1 MNKRPI
7 YLYYIDGDEYVF
19 MNNDDY
25 TPYNFKKDEIEDELL
40 FITEEIQGMSV
51 VLVDGEAVAFVLTYC
66 FELVIVEKDT

>member
-1 MNKRPI
+1 
-7 YLYYIDGDEYVF
+7 

-51 VLVDGEAVAFVLTYC
+51 VLVDGEAVAI
-66 FELVIVEKDT
+66 ELPSSVEW